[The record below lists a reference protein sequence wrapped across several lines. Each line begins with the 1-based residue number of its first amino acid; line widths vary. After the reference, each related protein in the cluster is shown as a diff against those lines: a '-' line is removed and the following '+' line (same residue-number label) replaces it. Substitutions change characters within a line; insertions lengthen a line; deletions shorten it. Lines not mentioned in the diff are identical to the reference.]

1 MEGLTD
7 ASEDLHWLAMF
18 CGSHGH
24 DTVVQRIGNR
34 LKLLPLSRKPLAKLV
49 TWAAACLLIPAWA
62 QAPALSGVGSTT
74 SVLPS
79 LGDGSDITLSG
90 ERSIG
95 DRIARELY
103 RDPDFIED
111 PILDEYIQSLWRPLV
126 TSALAR
132 GEMSPEMQ
140 ERFAWKILLGKDRSV
155 NAFAL
160 PGGYL
165 GVHLGLISV
174 VSSRDEL
181 ASVMAHELSHVTQRH
196 ISRSMSAQSRMT
208 PIMIGTM
215 ILGLLAA
222 SKSPQSAQ
230 ALIVGG
236 QAAAIQSQMSFS
248 RDMEREA
255 DRVGYS
261 VMTEAGFDPQ
271 GFVSMFGK
279 LQQASALNDNGSF
292 PYLRS
297 HPMTTERMADM
308 QGRQQLLSVRAALE
322 RPDLEHVIMTARAK
336 VLSQPGVDLL
346 RSWTQEAAEP
356 QLARQPLAKQVSVLY
371 AAAVAQITL
380 RDLQLAQ
387 RLVLRLA
394 PLVQSDA
401 KAFRLVQL
409 LKAEIAHKA
418 DDMPGVLA
426 ALSAIAAQPASNAVR
441 RPELLAGVQART
453 RLAASPELHEALL
466 QLRNWLQVHPGD
478 GQAWQALAA
487 GWMTQGRAL
496 QSLRAEGEAQLAR
509 MDYSGAIDR
518 FKAAQDVARKQP
530 MQDADHIEASIVDAR
545 LRFVQSLWREQ
556 LLER

>member
-1 MEGLTD
+1 M
-7 ASEDLHWLAMF
+7 
-18 CGSHGH
+18 
-24 DTVVQRIGNR
+24 V
-34 LKLLPLSRKPLAKLV
+34 KLV

-62 QAPALSGVGSTT
+62 QAPALSGEGSAT
-74 SVLPS
+74 SALPS

-90 ERSIG
+90 ERGIG

-111 PILDEYIQSLWRPLV
+111 TILDEYIQSLWRPLV

-160 PGGYL
+160 PGGYM

-208 PIMIGTM
+208 PLMIGTM

-236 QAAAIQSQMSFS
+236 QAAAIQSQLSFS

-308 QGRQQLLSVRAALE
+308 QARQQLLTVRSALAH
-322 RPDLEHVIMTARAK
+322 PDLEHAIMTARAK

-356 QLARQPLAKQVSVLY
+356 QLAHQPLAKQVSVLY

-380 RDLQLAQ
+380 RDPQLAQ
-387 RLVLRLA
+387 RLVLRLT

-409 LKAEIAHKA
+409 LKAELAHKA
-418 DDMPGVLA
+418 DDMSGVLA
-426 ALSAIAAQPASNAVR
+426 ALSAIPASTAVR
-441 RPELLAGVQART
+441 RPELLAAVQART
-453 RLAASPELHEALL
+453 RLAASPALNEALL
-466 QLRNWLQVHPGD
+466 QLRNWLQEHPGD
-478 GQAWQALAA
+478 GQAWQVLAA

-530 MQDADHIEASIVDAR
+530 LQGADHIEASIVDAR
-545 LRFVQSLWREQ
+545 LRLVQSLWREQ

>member
-1 MEGLTD
+1 MGT
-7 ASEDLHWLAMF
+7 
-18 CGSHGH
+18 
-24 DTVVQRIGNR
+24 R
-34 LKLLPLSRKPLAKLV
+34 LKLLALSRKPLAKLV
-49 TWAAACLLIPAWA
+49 TWVAACLLIPAWA
-62 QAPALSGVGSTT
+62 QAPALPGAGNGPSA
-74 SVLPS
+74 LPS
-79 LGDGSDITLSG
+79 LGDGSEITLNA

-126 TSALAR
+126 ASALAR
-132 GEMSPEMQ
+132 GELSPEMQ

-174 VSSRDEL
+174 VASRDEL
-181 ASVMAHELSHVTQRH
+181 ASVMAHELSHVSQRH
-196 ISRSMSAQSRMT
+196 IARSMSAQSRMT
-208 PIMIGTM
+208 PLMIGTM

-222 SKSPQSAQ
+222 SKNPQSAQ

-236 QAAAIQSQMSFS
+236 QAIAIQNQLSFS

-261 VMTEAGFDPQ
+261 VMTDAGFDPQ

-279 LQQASALNDNGSF
+279 LQQAAALNDNGSF

-308 QGRQQLLSVRAALE
+308 QGRQQLLTVRPALE
-322 RPDLEHVIMTARAK
+322 RPDLEHILMTARAK

-346 RSWTQEAAEP
+346 RSWTEEAADP
-356 QLARQPLAKQVSVLY
+356 QLSRQPLVKQVSVLY
-371 AAAVAQITL
+371 TAAVAQMAL
-380 RDLQLAQ
+380 RDPQLAQ
-387 RLVLRLA
+387 RLLLRLS
-394 PLVQSDA
+394 PLVQNDA
-401 KAFRLVQL
+401 KAFRLLQL
-409 LKAEIAHKA
+409 LKAELAEKA
-418 DDMPGVLA
+418 GDMPAVLS
-426 ALSAIAAQPASNAVR
+426 ALSAIPASNAVR
-441 RPELLAGVQART
+441 RPELLAAVRARS
-453 RLAASPELHEALL
+453 RLAPSTALNEDL
-466 QLRNWLQVHPGD
+466 VQLRNWLQEQPSD
-478 GQAWQALAA
+478 GLAWQTLAA
-487 GWMTQGRAL
+487 GWMAQGRPL

-518 FKAAQDVARKQP
+518 FKAAQNWARQQP
-530 MQDADHIEASIVDAR
+530 LQGAEHIEASIVDAR
-545 LRFVQSLWREQ
+545 LRLVQSLWREQ

>member
-1 MEGLTD
+1 
-7 ASEDLHWLAMF
+7 
-18 CGSHGH
+18 
-24 DTVVQRIGNR
+24 
-34 LKLLPLSRKPLAKLV
+34 LKLLPLSRKPLTKLV

-62 QAPALSGVGSTT
+62 QAPALSGAGSST
-74 SVLPS
+74 SALPS

-126 TSALAR
+126 ISALAR

-160 PGGYL
+160 PGGYM

-308 QGRQQLLSVRAALE
+308 QGRQQLLTLRAALE

-346 RSWTQEAAEP
+346 RSWIQEAAEP

-380 RDLQLAQ
+380 RDPQFAQ

-401 KAFRLVQL
+401 KAYRLMQL
-409 LKAEIAHKA
+409 LKAEIAYKA
-418 DDMPGVLA
+418 DDMSGVLA
-426 ALSAIAAQPASNAVR
+426 ALSAIGAPPASSAVR
-441 RPELLAGVQART
+441 RPELLAAMQART
-453 RLAASPELHEALL
+453 RLAASPALNEALL
-466 QLRNWLQVHPGD
+466 QLRNWQQEHPGD
-478 GQAWQALAA
+478 GQVWQALAA
-487 GWMTQGRAL
+487 GWMAQGRAL

-530 MQDADHIEASIVDAR
+530 LQGADLIEASIVDAR

>member
-1 MEGLTD
+1 
-7 ASEDLHWLAMF
+7 
-18 CGSHGH
+18 
-24 DTVVQRIGNR
+24 
-34 LKLLPLSRKPLAKLV
+34 LKLLALSRKPVTRLV
-49 TWAAACLLIPAWA
+49 VWAAAWLLMPAWA
-62 QAPALSGVGSTT
+62 QAPALQRSGSAT
-74 SVLPS
+74 SALPS
-79 LGDGSDITLSG
+79 LGDGSDITLSA
-90 ERSIG
+90 ERKIG

-103 RDPDFIED
+103 RDPDLIED

-132 GEMSPEMQ
+132 GDMSPEMQ
-140 ERFAWKILLGKDRSV
+140 ERFAWKIVLGRDRSV

-160 PGGYL
+160 PGGYM

-174 VSSRDEL
+174 VASRDEL
-181 ASVMAHELSHVTQRH
+181 ASVMAHELSHVSQRH

-208 PIMIGTM
+208 PIMMGTM

-236 QAAAIQSQMSFS
+236 QAAAIQSQLSFS

-255 DRVGYS
+255 DRVSYS

-279 LQQASALNDNGSF
+279 LQQAAALNDNGSF

-308 QGRQQLLSVRAALE
+308 QGRQQLLTPRAAPTQ
-322 RPDLEHVIMTARAK
+322 PDLEHVIMTARAK

-346 RSWTQEAAEP
+346 RGWTQEASDT
-356 QLARQPLAKQVSVLY
+356 QLARQSVAKQVGVLY
-371 AAAVAQITL
+371 AAAVAQLTL
-380 RDLQLAQ
+380 RDPLLAQ
-387 RLVLRLA
+387 RLLLRLA

-409 LKAEIAHKA
+409 LKAELAVQA
-418 DDMPGVLA
+418 SDMPAVLA
-426 ALSAIAAQPASNAVR
+426 AVAAIPALAADAAEATVR
-441 RPELLAGVQART
+441 RPELLTQVQART
-453 RLAASPELHEALL
+453 RQGASAALNESLL
-466 QLRNWLQVHPGD
+466 QLRNWLQEHPGD
-478 GQAWQALAA
+478 GQAWQVLAA
-487 GWMTQGRAL
+487 GWMAQSRPL

-509 MDYSGAIDR
+509 MDYSGAVDR
-518 FKAAQDVARKQP
+518 FKAAQDVARQQP
-530 MQDADHIEASIVDAR
+530 LQGAELIEASIVDAR
-545 LRFVQSLWREQ
+545 LRLVQSLWREQ

>member
-1 MEGLTD
+1 MTGLV
-7 ASEDLHWLAMF
+7 AW
-18 CGSHGH
+18 
-24 DTVVQRIGNR
+24 V
-34 LKLLPLSRKPLAKLV
+34 
-49 TWAAACLLIPAWA
+49 AACLLIPAWA
-62 QAPALSGVGSTT
+62 QAPALTGALSTST
-74 SVLPS
+74 ALPS
-79 LGDGSDITLSG
+79 LGDGSDITLSA

-126 TSALAR
+126 ASALAR

-140 ERFAWKILLGKDRSV
+140 ERFAWKIVLGKDRSV

-160 PGGYL
+160 PGGYM

-174 VSSRDEL
+174 VASRDEL

-236 QAAAIQSQMSFS
+236 QAAAIQSQLSFS

-308 QGRQQLLSVRAALE
+308 QGRQQLLAVRGALSQ
-322 RPDLEHVIMTARAK
+322 PDLEHAIMAARAK

-346 RSWTQEAAEP
+346 RSWTQEATEA
-356 QLARQPLAKQVSVLY
+356 QLAQQPVAKQVSVLY
-371 AAAVAQITL
+371 TAALAQMTL
-380 RDLQLAQ
+380 RDPPLAQ
-387 RLVLRLA
+387 RLLQRLT
-394 PLVQSDA
+394 PLVQNDA
-401 KAFRLVQL
+401 KASRLVQL
-409 LKAEIAHKA
+409 LKAELAEKA
-418 DDMPGVLA
+418 GDMPGVLT
-426 ALSAIAAQPASNAVR
+426 ALQAIPAIPPVATLPGSTARPAVTAVR
-441 RPELLAGVQART
+441 RPELLAAVQART
-453 RLAASPELHEALL
+453 RLGASPLLNESLL
-466 QLRNWLQVHPGD
+466 QLRNWLQEQPGD

-487 GWMTQGRAL
+487 GWMAQGRPL

-509 MDYSGAIDR
+509 MDYSGALDR

-530 MQDADHIEASIVDAR
+530 LQGADHIEASIVDSR
-545 LRFVQSLWREQ
+545 LRLVQSLWREQ

>member
-1 MEGLTD
+1 M
-7 ASEDLHWLAMF
+7 
-18 CGSHGH
+18 
-24 DTVVQRIGNR
+24 
-34 LKLLPLSRKPLAKLV
+34 KLLPLSRKPLVKLV
-49 TWAAACLLIPAWA
+49 AWAAACLLIPAWA
-62 QAPALSGVGSTT
+62 QAPALPGAGNAAWA
-74 SVLPS
+74 LPS
-79 LGDGSDITLSG
+79 LGDGSDITLSA
-90 ERSIG
+90 ERNIG

-126 TSALAR
+126 ISALAR
-132 GEMSPEMQ
+132 GEMSAEMQ
-140 ERFAWKILLGKDRSV
+140 ERFAWRILLGKDRSV

-174 VSSRDEL
+174 VASRDEL

-196 ISRSMSAQSRMT
+196 ISRSMSVQSSMT

-236 QAAAIQSQMSFS
+236 QAAVMQNQLSFS

-261 VMTEAGFDPQ
+261 VMTEAGYDPQ

-279 LQQASALNDNGSF
+279 LQQAAALNDNGSF

-308 QGRQQLLSVRAALE
+308 QGRQQLLTPRAVLNQ
-322 RPDLEHVIMTARAK
+322 PDLEHAIMTARAK

-356 QLARQPLAKQVSVLY
+356 QLARLPLTKQVHVLY
-371 AAAVAQITL
+371 AAAVAQMSL
-380 RDLQLAQ
+380 RDPQLAQ
-387 RLVLRLA
+387 DLVRRLT
-394 PLVQSDA
+394 PLVHHDA
-401 KAFRLVQL
+401 KAFRLLQL
-409 LKAEIAHKA
+409 LKAELAYKS
-418 DDMPGVLA
+418 DDMVGVLV
-426 ALSAIAAQPASNAVR
+426 ALNALPANTTAR
-441 RPELLAGVQART
+441 RPELLAEIQART
-453 RLAASPELHEALL
+453 RLVASPALNANL
-466 QLRNWLQVHPGD
+466 SQLRIWLQDHPSD
-478 GQAWQALAA
+478 GQMWQALAA
-487 GWMTQGRAL
+487 GWMTQGRPL

-518 FKAAQDVARKQP
+518 FKAAQDLVRKQP
-530 MQDADHIEASIVDAR
+530 PQGADHIEASIVDAR
-545 LRFVQSLWREQ
+545 LRMVQSLWREQ

>member
-1 MEGLTD
+1 M
-7 ASEDLHWLAMF
+7 
-18 CGSHGH
+18 
-24 DTVVQRIGNR
+24 
-34 LKLLPLSRKPLAKLV
+34 KLLPLSRKPLIKLLA
-49 TWAAACLLIPAWA
+49 WAAACLLVPAWS
-62 QAPALSGVGSTT
+62 QAPALPGSGS
-74 SVLPS
+74 SSQALPS
-79 LGDGSDITLSG
+79 LGDGSDITLSA

-132 GEMSPEMQ
+132 GEMSAEMQ
-140 ERFAWKILLGKDRSV
+140 ERFAWRILLGKDRSV

-174 VSSRDEL
+174 VASRDEL

-208 PIMIGTM
+208 PMMIGTM

-236 QAAAIQSQMSFS
+236 QAAAIHSQLSFS

-279 LQQASALNDNGSF
+279 LQQAAALNDNGSF

-308 QGRQQLLSVRAALE
+308 QGRQQLLAPRAALNQ
-322 RPDLEHVIMTARAK
+322 PDLEHAIMTARAK
-336 VLSQPGVDLL
+336 VLSEPGVDLL
-346 RSWTQEAAEP
+346 RSWTQEATDA
-356 QLARQPLAKQVSVLY
+356 QLTQQPLAKQVSVLY
-371 AAAVAQITL
+371 AAAVAQMTL
-380 RDLQLAQ
+380 RDPQLAQ
-387 RLVLRLA
+387 DLVRRLT
-394 PLVQSDA
+394 PLVKNDA
-401 KAFRLVQL
+401 KAFRLLQL
-409 LKAEIAHKA
+409 LKAELAYKSG
-418 DDMPGVLA
+418 DMPG
-426 ALSAIAAQPASNAVR
+426 ALTALTLIPPNPSVR
-441 RPELLAGVQART
+441 RPELLAAVQART
-453 RLAASPELHEALL
+453 RLAASPELNEDLSR
-466 QLRNWLQVHPGD
+466 LRIWLQAQPGD
-478 GQAWQALAA
+478 GQMWQALAA
-487 GWMTQGRAL
+487 GYMTQGRGL

-518 FKAAQDVARKQP
+518 FKAAQDLVRKQP
-530 MQDADHIEASIVDAR
+530 AQGADHIEASIVDAR
-545 LRFVQSLWREQ
+545 LRMVLSLWREQ

>member
-1 MEGLTD
+1 ME
-7 ASEDLHWLAMF
+7 ASFKMLA
-18 CGSHGH
+18 
-24 DTVVQRIGNR
+24 
-34 LKLLPLSRKPLAKLV
+34 LSRKPFAGLV
-49 TWAAACLLIPAWA
+49 TWAVACLLMPAWA
-62 QAPALSGVGSTT
+62 QSPALPVTGSAN
-74 SVLPS
+74 SALPS
-79 LGDGSDITLSG
+79 LGDGADITLSA
-90 ERSIG
+90 ERNIG

-132 GEMSPEMQ
+132 GDLSPEMQ

-160 PGGYL
+160 PGGYM

-174 VSSRDEL
+174 VATRDEL

-196 ISRSMSAQSRMT
+196 ISRSMGAQSRMT

-236 QAAAIQSQMSFS
+236 QAAAIQSQLSFS

-255 DRVGYS
+255 DRVGYG
-261 VMTEAGFDPQ
+261 VMTEAGYDPQ

-279 LQQASALNDNGSF
+279 LQQAAALNDNGSF

-308 QGRQQLLSVRAALE
+308 QGRQQLLTPRTALDA
-322 RPDLEHVIMTARAK
+322 PDLEHAIMAARAR

-346 RSWTQEAAEP
+346 RSWTQEAAQP

-371 AAAVAQITL
+371 AAAVATMTL
-380 RDLQLAQ
+380 RDPELAQ
-387 RLVLRLA
+387 RLVLRLT
-394 PLVQSDA
+394 PLVQGDA
-401 KAFRLVQL
+401 KAFRLLQL
-409 LKAEIAHKA
+409 LKAELAYRA
-418 DDMPGVLA
+418 DDMRNVQA
-426 ALSAIAAQPASNAVR
+426 ALSAIPASGETR
-441 RPELLAGVQART
+441 LPELLAGVQAHT
-453 RLAASPELHEALL
+453 RLAGSPALNEDL
-466 QLRNWLQVHPGD
+466 SQLRLWLQEHPGD
-478 GQAWQALAA
+478 GQVWQALAA
-487 GWMTQGRAL
+487 AYMTQGRAL

-509 MDYSGAIDR
+509 WNYSGAIDR

-530 MQDADHIEASIVDAR
+530 LQGADHIEASIVDAR
-545 LRFVQSLWREQ
+545 LRLVQSLWREQ

>member
-1 MEGLTD
+1 MIRSFSGGE
-7 ASEDLHWLAMF
+7 S
-18 CGSHGH
+18 
-24 DTVVQRIGNR
+24 
-34 LKLLPLSRKPLAKLV
+34 LKLLALSRKPVTSLV
-49 TWAAACLLIPAWA
+49 TWAVACLLVPAWA
-62 QAPALSGVGSTT
+62 QAPALPGSGSA
-74 SVLPS
+74 SSALPS
-79 LGDGSDITLSG
+79 LGDGSDITLSA
-90 ERSIG
+90 ERKIG

-132 GEMSPEMQ
+132 GELSADMQ

-160 PGGYL
+160 PGGYM

-174 VSSRDEL
+174 VASRDEL

-196 ISRSMSAQSRMT
+196 ISRSMGAQSRMT
-208 PIMIGTM
+208 PIMMGTM

-236 QAAAIQSQMSFS
+236 QAAAIQSQLSFS

-261 VMTEAGFDPQ
+261 VMTDAGFDPQ

-308 QGRQQLLSVRAALE
+308 QGRQQLLTARTAQSQ
-322 RPDLEHVIMTARAK
+322 PDFEHAIMTARSK
-336 VLSQPGVDLL
+336 VLSQPGVDML
-346 RSWTQEAAEP
+346 RSWTQEAADP
-356 QLARQPLAKQVSVLY
+356 LLARQTVAKQVSVLY
-371 AAAVAQITL
+371 TAAVAQMSL
-380 RDLQLAQ
+380 RDPQLAQ
-387 RLVLRLA
+387 RLIQRLT

-409 LKAEIAHKA
+409 LKTDLAYQAS
-418 DDMPGVLA
+418 DMHGVLA
-426 ALSAIAAQPASNAVR
+426 ALSAIPAVPSSTAVR

-453 RLAASPELHEALL
+453 RLGASPALNESLL
-466 QLRNWLQVHPGD
+466 QLRNWLQEHPGD

-487 GWMTQGRAL
+487 GWMAQGQPL

-509 MDYSGAIDR
+509 MDYSGALDR

-530 MQDADHIEASIVDAR
+530 LLQGADHIEASIVDAR
-545 LRFVQSLWREQ
+545 LRLVQSLWREQ

>member
-1 MEGLTD
+1 MIRSFSGGE
-7 ASEDLHWLAMF
+7 S
-18 CGSHGH
+18 
-24 DTVVQRIGNR
+24 
-34 LKLLPLSRKPLAKLV
+34 LKLLALSRKPVTSLV
-49 TWAAACLLIPAWA
+49 TWAVACLLVPAWA
-62 QAPALSGVGSTT
+62 QAPALPGSGSA
-74 SVLPS
+74 SSALPS
-79 LGDGSDITLSG
+79 LGDGSDITLSA
-90 ERSIG
+90 ERKIG

-132 GEMSPEMQ
+132 GELSADMQ

-160 PGGYL
+160 PGGYM

-174 VSSRDEL
+174 VASRDEL

-196 ISRSMSAQSRMT
+196 ISRSMGAQSRMT
-208 PIMIGTM
+208 PIMMGTM

-236 QAAAIQSQMSFS
+236 QAAAIQSQLSFS

-279 LQQASALNDNGSF
+279 LQQAAALNDNGSF

-308 QGRQQLLSVRAALE
+308 QGRQQLLTPRSALLK
-322 RPDLEHVIMTARAK
+322 PDLEHAIMTARAK

-346 RSWTQEAAEP
+346 RSWTQEALDP
-356 QLARQPLAKQVSVLY
+356 QLSRQPLAKQVSVLY
-371 AAAVAQITL
+371 AAAVAQMPL
-380 RDLQLAQ
+380 RDPQLAQ
-387 RLVLRLA
+387 RLVLRLT
-394 PLVQSDA
+394 PLVQGDA
-401 KAFRLVQL
+401 QAFRLLQL
-409 LKAEIAHKA
+409 LKAELAYKA
-418 DDMPGVLA
+418 DDMRNVLG
-426 ALSAIAAQPASNAVR
+426 ALSAIPASALAR

-453 RLAASPELHEALL
+453 RLAASPALNEEVS
-466 QLRNWLQVHPGD
+466 QLRIWLQEHPGD
-478 GQAWQALAA
+478 GQVWQALAA
-487 GWMTQGRAL
+487 GCMAQGRVL

-518 FKAAQDVARKQP
+518 FKAAQDLGRKQA
-530 MQDADHIEASIVDAR
+530 MQGADKIEAAIVDAR
-545 LRFVQSLWREQ
+545 LRLVQSMWREQ

>member
-1 MEGLTD
+1 M
-7 ASEDLHWLAMF
+7 
-18 CGSHGH
+18 
-24 DTVVQRIGNR
+24 
-34 LKLLPLSRKPLAKLV
+34 SRKPVARWLSGLS
-49 TWAAACLLIPAWA
+49 WATACLLIPVWA
-62 QAPALSGVGSTT
+62 QAPAQPGTGATA
-74 SVLPS
+74 LPN
-79 LGDGSDITLSG
+79 LGDGAEITLSA

-111 PILDEYIQSLWRPLV
+111 PVLDEYIQSLWRPLV
-126 TSALAR
+126 VRALAR

-174 VSSRDEL
+174 VASRDEL

-196 ISRSMSAQSRMT
+196 IARSMNAQSRLT
-208 PIMIGTM
+208 PLMIGSM
-215 ILGLLAA
+215 ILGVLAA

-236 QAAAIQSQMSFS
+236 QAAAIQSQLSFS

-255 DRVGYS
+255 DRVGYG
-261 VMTEAGFDPQ
+261 VMSEAGFDPQ

-308 QGRQQLLSVRAALE
+308 QARQQLLPARPAL
-322 RPDLEHVIMTARAK
+322 RTPDLEHAMLSARAR

-356 QLARQPLAKQVSVLY
+356 QLTGQPLTKQVNVLY
-371 AAAVAQITL
+371 GAVLAHMGL
-380 RDLQLAQ
+380 RDPAGAQ
-387 RLVLRLA
+387 RLV
-394 PLVQSDA
+394 Q
-401 KAFRLVQL
+401 RLVPLLQNNAPAWRLLQL
-409 LKAEIAHKA
+409 LKAELAYQGG
-418 DDMPGVLA
+418 DMAGSLA
-426 ALSAIAAQPASNAVR
+426 ALAALPAAQAVQ
-441 RPELLAGVQART
+441 RPELLARVQARA
-453 RLAASPELHEALL
+453 RQSPSTGLNEDLS
-466 QLRNWLQVHPGD
+466 QLRNWVQEHPAD
-478 GQAWQALAA
+478 GQAWQVLAA
-487 GWMTQGRAL
+487 GLMTQGRTL
-496 QSLRAEGEAQLAR
+496 QSLRAEGEAQWAR

-518 FKAAQDVARKQP
+518 FKAAQDWARKQ
-530 MQDADHIEASIVDAR
+530 QALQGADHIEAAIVDAR
-545 LRFVQSLWREQ
+545 LRSVQSLWREQ

>member
-1 MEGLTD
+1 VEI
-7 ASEDLHWLAMF
+7 S
-18 CGSHGH
+18 
-24 DTVVQRIGNR
+24 
-34 LKLLPLSRKPLAKLV
+34 LKLLALSRKPMAGLL
-49 TWAAACLLIPAWA
+49 TWAAACLLMPAWA
-62 QAPALSGVGSTT
+62 QAPALPGVGSTPST
-74 SVLPS
+74 LPS
-79 LGDGSDITLSG
+79 LGDGSDITLSA
-90 ERSIG
+90 ERRIG

-126 TSALAR
+126 TSAVAR
-132 GEMSPEMQ
+132 GDMTADMQ

-160 PGGYL
+160 PGGYM

-174 VSSRDEL
+174 VATRDEL

-236 QAAAIQSQMSFS
+236 QAAAIQSQLSFS

-261 VMTEAGFDPQ
+261 VMTEAGYDPQ

-279 LQQASALNDNGSF
+279 LQQAAALNDNGSF

-308 QGRQQLLSVRAALE
+308 QGRQQLLTPRTALDA
-322 RPDLEHVIMTARAK
+322 PDLEHTLMTARAK

-346 RSWTQEAAEP
+346 RSWTQEALAP
-356 QLARQPLAKQVSVLY
+356 QLAQQPLAKQVSVLY
-371 AAAVAQITL
+371 AAAAAQVTL
-380 RDLQLAQ
+380 RDPQLAQ
-387 RLVLRLA
+387 RLLLQLA
-394 PLVQSDA
+394 PLVQNDA
-401 KAFRLVQL
+401 KAFRLLQL
-409 LKAEIAHKA
+409 LKAELAYKT
-418 DDMPGVLA
+418 DDMRSVQA
-426 ALSAIAAQPASNAVR
+426 ALSALPASTPLR
-441 RPELLAGVQART
+441 RPELLASVQART
-453 RLAASPELHEALL
+453 RLPNATGMDEELS
-466 QLRNWLQVHPGD
+466 QLRLWLLEHPGD
-478 GQAWQALAA
+478 GQVWQALAA
-487 GWMTQGRAL
+487 AYWTQGRVL

-509 MDYSGAIDR
+509 WDFSGAIDR
-518 FKAAQDVARKQP
+518 FKAAQDLGRKQAL
-530 MQDADHIEASIVDAR
+530 QGAEQIEAAIVDAR
-545 LRFVQSLWREQ
+545 LRLVQSLWREQ